1 MGEREREREQQKE
14 DQKEEDVNERKK
26 KETER
31 ENRGRSDCHVEG
43 GITAEKG
50 MREVKRGGEGGGN

>member
-1 MGEREREREQQKE
+1 MSTKG
-14 DQKEEDVNERKK
+14 KK
-26 KETER
+26 RDRER

-50 MREVKRGGEGGGN
+50 MREVKRGGGGGEELVTHHKL

>member
-1 MGEREREREQQKE
+1 MSTKGE
-14 DQKEEDVNERKK
+14 K

-50 MREVKRGGEGGGN
+50 MREVKRGGGGGGGISHTP